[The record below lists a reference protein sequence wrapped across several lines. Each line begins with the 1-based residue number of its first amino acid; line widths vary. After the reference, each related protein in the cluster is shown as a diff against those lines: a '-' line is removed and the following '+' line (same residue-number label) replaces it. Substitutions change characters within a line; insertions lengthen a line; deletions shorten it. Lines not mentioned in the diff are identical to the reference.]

1 MSRDT
6 RRAVRGV
13 EMMQVLARLSAH
25 SGRMSERQMMRQPT
39 PLSMA
44 RSMTS
49 GWLPQTRMLS
59 GLVRA
64 GSS

>member
-1 MSRDT
+1 MSREA

-13 EMMQVLARLSAH
+13 EMMQVLALQLTH

-44 RSMTS
+44 RWITS
-49 GWLPQTRMLS
+49 GWLPQIRMLP

-64 GSS
+64 ASS